1 MIRILNYFLY
11 LSFLSCFSLTQSTE
25 DADTPASPAH
35 DTPEAAIEPQGTP
48 ETATE
53 AEHTSEKKESLIID
67 ARRLTANFKD
77 TILKIK
83 GNPNERFMLMNV
95 SINFGD
101 TLSQLN

>member
-25 DADTPASPAH
+25 DADTPASP
-35 DTPEAAIEPQGTP
+35 TQGTP
-48 ETATE
+48 ETTTE
-53 AEHTSEKKESLIID
+53 TEHTSEKKESLIID

-101 TLSQLN
+101 TLSQLNSL